1 MATKQ
6 GSGRATRTRRIRLV
20 RSARPAARRA
30 LGGAAVLAIGL
41 GVLGGVDLVAAPEA
55 RAAISDLPSWDDVQ
69 KAKNDQASA
78 AEKVTEI
85 EALIVQVEEQVEQTR
100 KASEEAAAKLFEAE
114 DQLLRA
120 EERLQ
125 ALEQQA
131 EASAA
136 EAEQAA
142 EQAAALVSQ
151 LYRSGGVDRSIGLF
165 LEADETTADAL
176 LERLARVEKAT
187 ERNTAISQN
196 AEQAMNSA
204 RSLGDQ
210 AESAR
215 DERDRL
221 RDEAEAKRIAA
232 AEAAEAARVELEQ
245 QEAQKVTLEAQL
257 AALKDT
263 TTKTVAGYEE
273 RLRLE
278 QEERDRIARERER
291 EARERERE
299 ARENPPTNTPP
310 SSPPPSSG
318 AWVRPLS
325 CCYYVSTEWWG
336 YYGHRAIDLAIGN
349 WTPIY
354 AASSGTVTASGWIGT
369 YGNAVFID
377 HGNGSATRYAHMIQ
391 SPNVRYGQWVSAGQV
406 IGYVGSTG
414 NSTGPHLHFE
424 TLRWG
429 TQVSPRDFMAAYGIY
444 F

>member
-1 MATKQ
+1 MRSTRERTKPT
-6 GSGRATRTRRIRLV
+6 AI
-20 RSARPAARRA
+20 RRA
-30 LGGAAVLAIGL
+30 LGGVAVLAIGL
-41 GVLGGVDLVAAPEA
+41 GVLGGVDLAAAPEA
-55 RAAISDLPSWDDVQ
+55 RAAISDLPTWDDVQ

-85 EALIVQVEEQVEQTR
+85 ESLIMQVEEQVEQTR

-131 EASAA
+131 ETSAA

-176 LERLARVEKAT
+176 LGRLARVEKAT

-196 AEQAMNSA
+196 AEQTMNSA

-210 AESAR
+210 AESVRA
-215 DERDRL
+215 ERDRL

-232 AEAAEAARVELEQ
+232 AAAAEAARIELEQ

-278 QEERDRIARERER
+278 QEERDRIARERAR
-291 EARERERE
+291 EARERERQ
-299 ARENPPTNTPP
+299 ARENPP
-310 SSPPPSSG
+310 SSPPSSSG

-336 YYGHRAIDLAIGN
+336 YYGHRALDLAIGN

-391 SPNVRYGQWVSAGQV
+391 SPSVSYGQWVSAGQV

-429 TQVSPRDFMAAYGIY
+429 TQVGPRDFMAAYGIY